1 MRTAP
6 LVIGAVLVALSLT
19 GCATAGDGVTAPGS
33 AGPPSSGEPTTDTSG
48 PGDTSGPDDSGDTS
62 GPVDAAARER
72 AQGWLDA
79 ATLPPG
85 AIPAEPGDAAFSS
98 YTGWPCGPVEEL
110 EAFWSIPG
118 ATVNG
123 TANWLQENPT
133 ADLLST
139 ALAPVPDEPLV
150 DSAHVGYV
158 PAPDSHEGI
167 VYTVMRTLDGVAVR
181 AEIAAL
187 TESADCLAAPDGGT
201 WGAPG
206 QG

>member
-33 AGPPSSGEPTTDTSG
+33 AGPRSSGEPTTGT
-48 PGDTSGPDDSGDTS
+48 PGTDDSGGTS

-79 ATLPPG
+79 ASLPPG

-118 ATVNG
+118 ATVNE
-123 TANWLQENPT
+123 TANWLQQNPT

-187 TESADCLAAPDGGT
+187 TESAECPALPDGGT
-201 WGAPG
+201 RGAPG